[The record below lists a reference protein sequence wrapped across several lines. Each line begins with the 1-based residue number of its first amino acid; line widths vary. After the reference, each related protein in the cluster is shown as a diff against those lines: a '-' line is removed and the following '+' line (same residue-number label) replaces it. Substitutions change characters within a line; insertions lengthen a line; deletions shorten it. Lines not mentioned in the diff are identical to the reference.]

1 MPDRLRAKWVMVAA
15 VICGCGWVA
24 LLAAFPTGSPLLRPH
39 WPLET
44 VLWWDTG
51 LSLLFFL
58 QHSGMVRRKFRA
70 RMATVIPP
78 HYHGATYAIVSGVTL
93 AIVILLWQ
101 PSGEHVIVLE
111 GLARQATQAC
121 IILAIL
127 FFIWGVI
134 ALRSFDP
141 LGLGSIRAY
150 LRGIKQRPP
159 SFVVRGPYRWMRHP
173 LYFGVLLII
182 WANPDVTAD
191 RLLFDILWTAWICVG
206 AWLEEADLLRD
217 FGDAYERY
225 RRKVPILIPWR
236 GPVKL

>member
-1 MPDRLRAKWVMVAA
+1 MEQHAEVLIGRPWYQRIPTWRDAVAT
-15 VICGCGWVA
+15 
-24 LLAAFPTGSPLLRPH
+24 LL
-39 WPLET
+39 
-44 VLWWDTG
+44 V
-51 LSLLFFL
+51 
-58 QHSGMVRRKFRA
+58 
-70 RMATVIPP
+70 
-78 HYHGATYAIVSGVTL
+78 L